1 MNIILIGIG
10 ELKSANIPGSMLR
23 TFALGSCVGVA
34 LMAPRLKVAGLLHVA
49 LPDSSI
55 NRELALEK
63 PGYFA
68 DTGIPILIKK
78 MFDYGCQYTDLIV
91 KIAGGA
97 NIMDPEETFRIG
109 SKNTL
114 AVKKH
119 LWRYKLGPVAEDVGD
134 SITRTMTVAVDTGR
148 ILITS
153 PGRGGWEL

>member
-1 MNIILIGIG
+1 MNLIVIGIG
-10 ELKSANIPGSMLR
+10 ELKVANTPGSVLR
-23 TFALGSCVGVA
+23 TFALGSCIGVA
-34 LMAPRLKVAGLLHVA
+34 LVAPRLQAGGLLHFA

-55 NRELALEK
+55 NQELALER

-68 DTGIPILIKK
+68 DTGIPVLIKK

-109 SKNTL
+109 SRNTL

-119 LWRYKLGPVAEDVGD
+119 LWRYKLGAVAEDVGD
-134 SITRTMTVAVDTGR
+134 HISRTMSVVVDTGR
-148 ILITS
+148 VIITS
-153 PGRGGWEL
+153 PGNGRWEL

>member
-1 MNIILIGIG
+1 MNLIVIGIG
-10 ELKSANIPGSMLR
+10 ELKAANTPGSVLR
-23 TFALGSCVGVA
+23 TFALGSCIGVA
-34 LMAPRLKVAGLLHVA
+34 LVAPRLHVAGLLHIA

-55 NRELALEK
+55 NRKLAMER

-119 LWRYKLGPVAEDVGD
+119 LWRYKLGPAAEDIGD
-134 SITRTMTVAVDTGR
+134 SISRTMTVAVATGR
-148 ILITS
+148 IIITS
-153 PGRGGWEL
+153 PGKGGWEL

>member
-1 MNIILIGIG
+1 MSQIVIGIG
-10 ELKSANIPGSMLR
+10 ELRVANTPGSVLR
-23 TFALGSCVGVA
+23 TFALGSCIGIA
-34 LMAPRLKVAGLLHVA
+34 LVAPRLKAAGLLHIA
-49 LPDSSI
+49 LPDSNI
-55 NRELALEK
+55 NLKLALER

-97 NIMDPEETFRIG
+97 NIMDPQETFRIG
-109 SKNTL
+109 NRNTL

-134 SITRTMTVAVDTGR
+134 SISRTMTVAVDTGR
-148 ILITS
+148 VTITS
-153 PGRGGWEL
+153 PGKGGWEL

>member
-1 MNIILIGIG
+1 MNIIAVGIG
-10 ELKSANIPGSMLR
+10 ELKAANTPGSVLR
-23 TFALGSCVGVA
+23 TIALGSCIGVA
-34 LMAPRLKVAGLLHVA
+34 LVAPRLQVAGLLHIA

-55 NRELALEK
+55 NRKLALAR

-97 NIMDPEETFRIG
+97 NIMDPQETFRIG
-109 SKNTL
+109 SRNTL

-119 LWRYKLGPVAEDVGD
+119 LWRYKLGPVDEDVGD
-134 SITRTMTVAVDTGR
+134 SISRTMTVAVDTGR
-148 ILITS
+148 VIITS
-153 PGRGGWEL
+153 PGNGEWEL